1 MLEPVPTSLP
11 DVQLW
16 CCDLDD
22 PRVLA
27 HCDEC
32 FLAPDELPCAERL
45 RSKRHRQL
53 FLRRRALR
61 RFLLG
66 RFLKTPPQKLSIE
79 ETKSGK
85 PQFTASSTVRCEFS
99 TSHAENLFAMAI
111 APELE
116 VGVDVEVLRP
126 EWNVQLVA
134 AMCLGSSQIRQLE
147 NFPAQERQE
156 QFLRFWSLREA
167 FAKATGDGIAQSA
180 PGHISTT
187 HVWDCALNAK
197 PPPQG
202 WNWIQQWHRIGKH
215 ESVISV
221 VQKIPAASPSPS
233 AKAPVRRAD

>member
-1 MLEPVPTSLP
+1 MLEPVPTSLSG
-11 DVQLW
+11 VQLW

-22 PRVLA
+22 PHVLA
-27 HCDEC
+27 HCDES
-32 FLAPDELPCAERL
+32 FLAPDELQRAERL
-45 RSKRHRQL
+45 RSKRNRQL
-53 FLRRRALR
+53 FRRRRALR

-85 PQFTASSTVRCEFS
+85 PQFTASSPVRCAFS
-99 TSHAENLFAMAI
+99 PSHAENLFAMAI
-111 APELE
+111 APETE
-116 VGVDVEVLRP
+116 VGVDVEVMRP

-134 AMCLGSSQIRQLE
+134 AMCLDSSQLRQLE
-147 NFPAQERQE
+147 SFPAKERQK

-167 FAKATGDGIAQSA
+167 FAKATGDGIAQPA
-180 PGHISTT
+180 AGHISTT
-187 HVWDCALNAK
+187 HVWDCAFNAK

-202 WNWIQQWHRIGKH
+202 WNWIQQWHLIDKH
-215 ESVISV
+215 ESVICV